1 MITQIPYNS
10 SRANCSGANYILE
23 WGKLQVNQEEKVQ
36 DVIYSFRDVNRFF
49 YKQMWQ
55 HANELGVTI
64 VQLQILKI
72 LSDKPNIS
80 LQELTKKMRT
90 GKSTVSSIV
99 DRLVKA
105 DYVKRE
111 QSEEDRRAIV
121 LSLTKL
127 GETKKVEG
135 HGLFIKRLSRLN
147 EIDEA
152 DIEKLI
158 ELHELIKDKI
168 KITGDDEVER

>member
-1 MITQIPYNS
+1 M
-10 SRANCSGANYILE
+10 
-23 WGKLQVNQEEKVQ
+23 NQEEKVQ
-36 DVIYSFRDVNRFF
+36 EIIYSFRGVNRFF

-55 HANELGVTI
+55 HANELGVTL

-72 LSDKPNIS
+72 LADDPNIS
-80 LQELTKKMRT
+80 LQALTKKMSS
-90 GKSTVSSIV
+90 GKSTISGTV

-111 QSEEDRRAIV
+111 HSKEDRRAIV

-127 GETKKVEG
+127 GEAKKIEG
-135 HGLFIKRLSRLN
+135 NELYIKRLSRLN
-147 EIDEA
+147 EIEEA
-152 DIEKLI
+152 DIEKLL

-168 KITGDDEVER
+168 KVTGDDPLER

>member
-1 MITQIPYNS
+1 MD
-10 SRANCSGANYILE
+10 
-23 WGKLQVNQEEKVQ
+23 QEEKVSE
-36 DVIYSFRDVNRFF
+36 IIHSFRDVNRFF
-49 YKQMWQ
+49 YKQMWH

-72 LSDKPNIS
+72 LAENPNIS
-80 LQELTKKMRT
+80 LQELTKKMSS

-105 DYVKRE
+105 EYVKRE
-111 QSEEDRRAIV
+111 RSKEDRRAIV

-135 HGLFIKRLSRLN
+135 HTLFIKRLSRLN

-152 DIEKLI
+152 DIEKLV
-158 ELHELIKDKI
+158 ELHDLIKEKI
-168 KITGDDEVER
+168 KITGDDELEG

>member
-1 MITQIPYNS
+1 M
-10 SRANCSGANYILE
+10 
-23 WGKLQVNQEEKVQ
+23 NQEEKVQ
-36 DVIYSFRDVNRFF
+36 EIIYSFRDVNRFF

-72 LSDKPNIS
+72 LADDPNIS
-80 LQELTKKMRT
+80 LQQLTKKMSS
-90 GKSTVSSIV
+90 GKSTISSIV

-105 DYVKRE
+105 DYVKRDR
-111 QSEEDRRAIV
+111 SKEDRRAIV

-135 HGLFIKRLSRLN
+135 NELFIKRLSRLN
-147 EIDEA
+147 EIDET
-152 DIEKLI
+152 DIKKLI

-168 KITGDDEVER
+168 KITGDDPLEG